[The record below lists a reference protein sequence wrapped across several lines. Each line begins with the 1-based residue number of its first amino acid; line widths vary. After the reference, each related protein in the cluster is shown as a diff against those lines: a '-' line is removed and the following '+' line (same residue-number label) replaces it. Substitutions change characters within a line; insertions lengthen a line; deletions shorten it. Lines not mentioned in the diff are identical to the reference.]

1 MLLHVYMF
9 YCRLIT
15 LITLITPTS
24 IPGDFSEKPPGIYCR
39 ASKLIQLREK
49 VTSELTSAKVVRP
62 VRQNA
67 EGKGYSGCLTG
78 GLPKTNKSIAYMA
91 LWSLSSWACFYLPFG
106 QLSIYN
112 RTLAKDA

>member
-39 ASKLIQLREK
+39 ASKLIQLGEK
-49 VTSELTSAKVVRP
+49 VTSELTTAKVVRP
-62 VRQNA
+62 VRREA
-67 EGKGYSGCLTG
+67 EGKGYSGCLTS
-78 GLPKTNKSIAYMA
+78 GLPINNKSIAFLP
-91 LWSLSSWACFYLPFG
+91 LWSLSSLASFCPLFR
-106 QLSIYN
+106 QLSNYN
-112 RTLAKDA
+112 RTLAK